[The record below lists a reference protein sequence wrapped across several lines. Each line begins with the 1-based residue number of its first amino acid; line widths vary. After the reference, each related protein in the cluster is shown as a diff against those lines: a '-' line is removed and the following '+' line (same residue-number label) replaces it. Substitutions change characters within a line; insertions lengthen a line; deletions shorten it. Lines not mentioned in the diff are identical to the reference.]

1 MLSLACAVS
10 SVKNDLFQRLFEV
23 SKEEEDEGEEKK
35 FACMYSRP
43 PFSFFPSVSISSCD
57 STGAAHVKART
68 QAPGIAVD

>member
-23 SKEEEDEGEEKK
+23 SKEEEGEREEKK
-35 FACMYSRP
+35 FACVYSRP
-43 PFSFFPSVSISSCD
+43 PFFSPSVSISSCD

-68 QAPGIAVD
+68 QAPGIGVD

>member
-23 SKEEEDEGEEKK
+23 SKEEEKDEGEEKK
-35 FACMYSRP
+35 FACVYSRP
-43 PFSFFPSVSISSCD
+43 LFFFPSVSISSRD

-68 QAPGIAVD
+68 QAPGIGVD